1 MIVRAQIER
10 KLNDGLTPLRLAIQ
24 DDSAQHRGHAGST
37 AEGETHFTIEVVS
50 PLFEGKGRV
59 VRQRM
64 VYDLLAEEMSSRIH
78 ALALSTLTPG
88 EDARRNR

>member
-10 KLNDGLTPLRLAIQ
+10 KLIDGLAPLRLDIQ
-24 DDSAQHRGHAGST
+24 DDSARHRGHSGSSD
-37 AEGETHFTIEVVS
+37 EGETHFTIEVVS
-50 PLFEGKGRV
+50 PQFEGKGLV

-64 VYDLLAEEMSSRIH
+64 VYDLLAEEMRTRVH
-78 ALALSTLTPG
+78 ALTLSTLTPI